1 MGSSASDLYDEDFYR
16 WTRRQAA
23 ELRRAATAGANL
35 PLDWQNLAE
44 EIESLGKSDRRE
56 LRSRLRSLIE
66 HLLKLAHAPV
76 EEPSRGWRLSVAH
89 QRGDLGDL
97 LHDSPSLRREARSTL
112 GERYREARFNV
123 VATIPPAGAP
133 HWPPLPDSCPFTL
146 DQILDR
152 DWWPERATS

>member
-23 ELRRAATAGANL
+23 ELRRAAAAGANL

-56 LRSRLRSLIE
+56 LANRLSVAIE
-66 HLLKLAHAPV
+66 HLLKLAYGPA
-76 EEPSRGWRLSVAH
+76 EEPRRGWSLTVIH
-89 QRGDLGDL
+89 QRRALARL
-97 LHDSPSLRREARSTL
+97 LDDSPSLAREAPTL
-112 GERYREARFNV
+112 VARCYDEVVSDLPDSIPSAEA
-123 VATIPPAGAP
+123 PL
-133 HWPPLPDSCPFTL
+133 WPPLPDLCPFTL